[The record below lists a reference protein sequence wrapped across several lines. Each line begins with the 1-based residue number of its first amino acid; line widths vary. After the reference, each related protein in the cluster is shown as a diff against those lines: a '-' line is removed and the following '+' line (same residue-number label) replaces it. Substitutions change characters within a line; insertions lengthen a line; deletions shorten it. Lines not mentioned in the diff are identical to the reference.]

1 MLLFVG
7 GEDADI
13 EAVRRVL
20 PTMGETRRV
29 GAHVN
34 G

>member
-13 EAVRRVL
+13 EAARPVL
-20 PTMGETRRV
+20 QTMGETRRV
-29 GAHVN
+29 GVQR
-34 G
+34 